1 MDKLKVGRINYANLF
16 PIYYTLEKEFDC
28 SSYEFVDGV
37 PSKLNGMLREGAIDV
52 SPSSSVEY
60 LNNRSLYN
68 IMDGLSV
75 SSRGPVGSVFLFTRK
90 LLENLSG
97 NLIIL
102 TTHSATSTAL
112 LKVILKKFYGLDCE
126 FELSDSPERE
136 GKNNFLMIGDDA
148 IRHHFQMSQLY
159 SDITECDAADA
170 EPVQCLGPQVHMYD
184 LGKIWF
190 EKTGLPFVFA
200 LWTARKE
207 LYDTK
212 DPRHE
217 IFMKFTAD
225 LNAAKKIALG
235 KLPEIA
241 EKSPL
246 RPIIDEEGVIKYW
259 ENLDY
264 DLTEDHKKGLKLFE
278 EYMGSAQ

>member
-1 MDKLKVGRINYANLF
+1 MNKLKVGRINYANLF
-16 PIYYTLEKEFDC
+16 PIFYTLEKEFDC
-28 SSYEFVDGV
+28 SAYEFIDGV
-37 PSKLNGMLREGAIDV
+37 PSKLNEMLRAGAVDL

-60 LNNRSLYN
+60 LRNRSLYN

-75 SSRGPVGSVFLFTRK
+75 SSKGPVGSVFLFSRK
-90 LLENLSG
+90 PLEKLSG

-102 TTHSATSTAL
+102 TSHSATSVAL
-112 LKVILKKFYGLDCE
+112 LEVILKRFYGITEFE

-136 GKNNFLMIGDDA
+136 GKNTFLMIGDDA
-148 IRHHFQMSQLY
+148 IHYHATMSRLY
-159 SDITECDAADA
+159 TDITDCNAADA
-170 EPVQCLGPQVHMYD
+170 EPVQCLGPAMMMYD

-207 LYDTK
+207 LYDPA

-241 EKSPL
+241 QHCPL
-246 RPIIDEEGVIKYW
+246 IPLLDEDEVIAYW
-259 ENLDY
+259 KNLDY
-264 DLTEDHKKGLKLFE
+264 DLTEDHKKGLQLFD
-278 EYMGSAQ
+278 EYMD